1 MPVTPINLL
10 IVDNDPAM
18 CGLFFRIFTGLG
30 HHVRCARSNFLALHH
45 LQQHIPQ
52 IILTDLHLP
61 ETPGIEEMC
70 VVRYRDPDIH
80 VIATSRASA
89 EARLQSGFPSAPLDS
104 QNINLAYLINM
115 INLGTLPG
123 QPNRGLGEPIWIAPQ
138 TTSAKAPDGTLIH
151 CPECLQPSP
160 LTIMNEDSLIHQSCC
175 IHCLAVLY
183 FILVHPAHCAIP
195 IAPYQASRIA
205 ALNSRSLT
213 ASPMPSAAG
222 TGQTMTVAPRAS
234 SSRRPANNLAASA
247 AVSVH
252 SPQR

>member
-1 MPVTPINLL
+1 MPVTQIDLL
-10 IVDNDPAM
+10 IVDDDPAM
-18 CGLFFRIFTGLG
+18 CGLFSRIFTGLG
-30 HHVRCARSNFLALHH
+30 HRVRCARSNFLALHH
-45 LQQHIPQ
+45 LKQHLPQ
-52 IILTDLHLP
+52 VILTDLHLP
-61 ETPGIEEMC
+61 ETPGMEEMSM
-70 VVRYRDPDIH
+70 VRYRDPDIH
-80 VIATSRASA
+80 VIATANASA
-89 EARLQSGFPSAPLDS
+89 ESRLQSGFSSAPLDS

-123 QPNRGLGEPIWIAPQ
+123 QLSRGLGEPIWIAPQ
-138 TTSAKAPDGTLIH
+138 TTATKEHDGALIH

-183 FILVHPAHCAIP
+183 FILVHPAHCSIP
-195 IAPYQASRIA
+195 VASYQPSRIA

-222 TGQTMTVAPRAS
+222 TGHTITVAPRAS
-234 SSRRPANNLAASA
+234 SSRRPANSLAASA